1 MHRDARD
8 VGVHRN
14 PRFGMAFPDPRRN
27 TAPVDYQV
35 DPFGRGL
42 DVDLHVRLRLIPPP
56 GLGIQCDCS
65 RSQVP
70 KPPKEETM
78 NEENETPASR
88 VLREEI
94 VKAFQPLLYSTLALK
109 ELLISKNIFTQ
120 QEFESTLQNVENHYA
135 NLAKASD
142 ALAPQPPDRP

>member
-1 MHRDARD
+1 
-8 VGVHRN
+8 
-14 PRFGMAFPDPRRN
+14 
-27 TAPVDYQV
+27 
-35 DPFGRGL
+35 
-42 DVDLHVRLRLIPPP
+42 
-56 GLGIQCDCS
+56 
-65 RSQVP
+65 
-70 KPPKEETM
+70 M

-142 ALAPQPPDRP
+142 ALAPQPPDRPDA